1 MSHRSLRGVLAAS
14 ALATVAC
21 EAAGDSGSSTHSDT
35 ATEAGTEQRG
45 TDEPGDDTAVGTT
58 GPTTMG
64 TATPTEPSTASTTES
79 SDGPADDTTGEPD
92 CAPAPDPVAPW
103 IGEYQAG
110 VLAALTGAVEALPGV
125 TLGVRSS
132 VAERRATGDYLL
144 AELAALGLETAE
156 HSYSETGRNIYAT
169 LPSTNGNSSVHVLG
183 AHFDSVPGSPGAN
196 DNATGVA
203 AVLSVARYLSAI
215 ECRGANVVFVLLD
228 EEELG
233 LLGSYNFAALLQA
246 QGTDVLAVHTIDQM
260 GWDSDGDRAVEIERA
275 DVGLFELYD
284 QAAQTLPTIIPLTP
298 TGTGFTDHVAFRE
311 SGFAAVGLTEE
322 YVSGDTTPH
331 YHQPSD
337 ALATVDRQYL
347 RSTTILL
354 HAVFASLVE
363 L

>member
-1 MSHRSLRGVLAAS
+1 M
-14 ALATVAC
+14 
-21 EAAGDSGSSTHSDT
+21 
-35 ATEAGTEQRG
+35 
-45 TDEPGDDTAVGTT
+45 GTT
-58 GPTTMG
+58 
-64 TATPTEPSTASTTES
+64 TPSES
-79 SDGPADDTTGEPD
+79 SAGITSQDSDGPADDTTGERE
-92 CAPAPDPVAPW
+92 CAPAPDPAAPW
-103 IGEYQAG
+103 ISEYQAG
-110 VLAALTGAVEALPGV
+110 VLAALTGQVEALPGV

-156 HSYSETGRNIYAT
+156 HTYSETGRNVYAT
-169 LPSTNGNSSVHVLG
+169 LPSTNGSAGVHVLG

-215 ECRGANVVFVLLD
+215 ECRGTNVVFVLLD

-233 LLGSYNFAALLQA
+233 LIGSYNFAALLQS
-246 QGTDVLAVHTIDQM
+246 QETEVLAVHTIDQM

-275 DVGLFELYD
+275 DTGLFELYD
-284 QAAQTLPTIIPLTP
+284 QAAQTLPSMIPLTP
-298 TGTGFTDHVAFRE
+298 TTTGFTDHVAFRE

-331 YHQPSD
+331 YHQSSD
-337 ALATVDRQYL
+337 TLATVDPQYL

-354 HAVFASLVE
+354 HAVFGSLVE